1 MERSKSTKTSK
12 ERQEKVTIYFDKR
25 ALEQQKKED
34 EEIKQEELDKKAEHE
49 KNVET
54 GKQAVNA
61 VGNLFLSPLVLM
73 LVWNWIMPGLF
84 GLPTIGYLK
93 AFGLYIMSRILFNH
107 EDVNYDE

>member
-34 EEIKQEELDKKAEHE
+34 EEIKQEELDKKAEQE
-49 KNVET
+49 KNIET

-73 LVWNWIMPGLF
+73 LVWNACIPGLF
-84 GLPTIGYLK
+84 GLATLGYWS
-93 AFGLYIMSRILFNH
+93 AMGLYVIFRILLRNS
-107 EDVNYDE
+107 

>member
-34 EEIKQEELDKKAEHE
+34 EEIKQEELDKKAEQE
-49 KNVET
+49 KNVEV

-73 LVWNWIMPGLF
+73 LVWNACIPGLF
-84 GLPTIGYLK
+84 GLATLGYWS
-93 AFGLYIMSRILFNH
+93 AMGLYVIFRILLRNS
-107 EDVNYDE
+107 

>member
-34 EEIKQEELDKKAEHE
+34 EEIKQEELDKKAEQE
-49 KNVET
+49 KNIET

-73 LVWNWIMPGLF
+73 LVWNACIPGLF
-84 GLPTIGYLK
+84 GLATLGYWS
-93 AFGLYIMSRILFNH
+93 AMGLYVVFRILLKNP
-107 EDVNYDE
+107 